1 MSSAQLTSSPID
13 VPSLTRD
20 VASAE
25 RGAIAL
31 FLGTVRNTNDGREVN
46 GIDYSAYDA
55 MAVAEMNRIAT
66 EARERFPGVEVA
78 LVHRVGTLAVG
89 DVSVA
94 IATAHMHRAP
104 ALDAN
109 RYVIEELKR
118 RVPIWKREHYLD
130 GTSEWVDPLRR
141 PVETTT

>member
-1 MSSAQLTSSPID
+1 MSTARLTTQPID
-13 VPSLTRD
+13 VAVLTRE
-20 VASAE
+20 VSADGI
-25 RGAIAL
+25 GAISV
-31 FLGTVRNTNDGREVN
+31 FLGTVRNSNDGQSVD
-46 GIDYSAYDA
+46 GIDYSAYEA
-55 MAVAEMNRIAT
+55 MAIAEMNRIIA
-66 EARERFPGVEVA
+66 EASERWPAVTVA
-78 LVHRVGTLAVG
+78 LEHRIGTLPVG

-94 IATAHMHRAP
+94 IACAHAHRGP

-141 PVETTT
+141 PAEVLP

>member
-1 MSSAQLTSSPID
+1 MNAARLTSQPID
-13 VPSLTRD
+13 VTALIREI
-20 VASAE
+20 SADD
-25 RGAIAL
+25 RGAVTI
-31 FLGTVRNTNDGREVN
+31 FLGTVRNSNDGRPVN

-55 MAVAEMNRIAT
+55 MAVAEMTRIVD
-66 EARERFPGVEVA
+66 EACGKFRGVAIAVE
-78 LVHRVGTLAVG
+78 HRIGTLQVG

-94 IATAHMHRAP
+94 IACAHAHRAQ

-141 PVETTT
+141 PAEVAP

>member
-1 MSSAQLTSSPID
+1 MSTARLTTSPID
-13 VPSLTRD
+13 VSALTTE
-20 VASAE
+20 VSADD
-25 RGAIAL
+25 RGAVSI
-31 FLGTVRNTNDGREVN
+31 FLGTVRNSNDGRAVN
-46 GIDYSAYDA
+46 GIDYSAYNA
-55 MAVAEMNRIAT
+55 MAVAEMNRIVD
-66 EARERFPGVEVA
+66 EAIARFPGVAVA
-78 LVHRVGTLAVG
+78 LEHRVGTLDVG

-94 IATAHMHRAP
+94 IACAHAHRAA

-141 PVETTT
+141 PVEAAP

>member
-1 MSSAQLTSSPID
+1 MSAARLTSQPID
-13 VPSLTRD
+13 GAALTRE
-20 VASAE
+20 VAADD
-25 RGAIAL
+25 RGAVSI
-31 FLGTVRNTNDGREVN
+31 FLGTVRNSNEGRPVS

-55 MAVAEMNRIAT
+55 MAVAEMTRIVD
-66 EARERFPGVEVA
+66 EACERFHGVAIAVE
-78 LVHRVGTLAVG
+78 HRIGTLQVG

-94 IATAHMHRAP
+94 IACAHAHRAQ

-141 PVETTT
+141 PAEVAP

>member
-1 MSSAQLTSSPID
+1 MSTARLTTRPID
-13 VPSLTRD
+13 LSALQGE
-20 VASAE
+20 VAAPD
-25 RGAIAL
+25 RGAVSV
-31 FLGTVRNTNDGREVN
+31 FLGTVRNSNDGRDVD

-55 MAVAEMNRIAT
+55 MAVAEMRRIVA
-66 EARERFPGVEVA
+66 EAEERFPGIAIA
-78 LVHRVGTLAVG
+78 LEHRTGTLRVG

-94 IATAHMHRAP
+94 IACAHGHRGP

-130 GTSEWVDPLRR
+130 GTSEWVDPTRR
-141 PVETTT
+141 HAGVSP

>member
-1 MSSAQLTSSPID
+1 MSTARLTTHSID
-13 VPSLTRD
+13 VPALTREVTSD
-20 VASAE
+20 E
-25 RGAIAL
+25 RGAVSI
-31 FLGTVRNTNDGREVN
+31 FLGTVRNSNEGRAVN

-55 MAVAEMNRIAT
+55 MAVAEMTRIVD
-66 EARERFPGVEVA
+66 EAISRFPGIAVA
-78 LVHRVGTLAVG
+78 LEHRVGALDVG

-94 IATAHMHRAP
+94 IACGHAHRTA

-141 PVETTT
+141 SVEAAP

>member
-1 MSSAQLTSSPID
+1 
-13 VPSLTRD
+13 
-20 VASAE
+20 
-25 RGAIAL
+25 
-31 FLGTVRNTNDGREVN
+31 
-46 GIDYSAYDA
+46 
-55 MAVAEMNRIAT
+55 
-66 EARERFPGVEVA
+66 
-78 LVHRVGTLAVG
+78 VGTLNVG

-94 IATAHMHRAP
+94 IACGHAHRAA

-141 PVETTT
+141 PAEVTP

>member
-1 MSSAQLTSSPID
+1 MSAARLTVAPID
-13 VPSLTRD
+13 VGALTREVSGD
-20 VASAE
+20 D
-25 RGAIAL
+25 RGAVSI
-31 FLGTVRNTNDGREVN
+31 FLGTVRNSNDGRAVD

-55 MAVAEMNRIAT
+55 MAVAEMTRIVD
-66 EARERFPGVEVA
+66 EAVARFTGVAIVVE
-78 LVHRVGTLAVG
+78 HRTGTLRVG

-94 IATAHMHRAP
+94 IACAHAHRSP

-130 GTSEWVDPLRR
+130 GTSEWVDPSRR
-141 PVETTT
+141 PVEMPT

>member
-1 MSSAQLTSSPID
+1 MSTARLTTQPID
-13 VPSLTRD
+13 VSSLTRE
-20 VASAE
+20 VASDE
-25 RGAIAL
+25 RGAISI
-31 FLGTVRNTNDGREVN
+31 FLGTVRNSNEGRAVN

-55 MAVAEMNRIAT
+55 MAVAEMNRIVD
-66 EARERFPGVEVA
+66 EALSKFPGVAIA
-78 LVHRVGTLAVG
+78 LEHRIGTLDVG

-94 IATAHMHRAP
+94 IACSHAHRAA

-141 PVETTT
+141 PAEATP

>member
-1 MSSAQLTSSPID
+1 MSTARLTTQAID
-13 VPSLTRD
+13 VPSLIGA
-20 VASAE
+20 VASDD
-25 RGAIAL
+25 RGAISV
-31 FLGTVRNTNDGREVN
+31 FLGTVRNSNEGRAVN

-55 MAVAEMNRIAT
+55 MAIAEMNRIVDEAT
-66 EARERFPGVEVA
+66 SKFPDVAVA
-78 LVHRVGTLAVG
+78 LEHRVGTLNVG

-94 IATAHMHRAP
+94 IACSHAHRAA

-118 RVPIWKREHYLD
+118 RVPIWKREHYRD

-141 PVETTT
+141 PVEASP